1 MKTKI
6 QLSAL
11 RIRTA
16 VILLSLIGCFMS
28 CKNTNEPEQPVQI
41 NLKETAEEVAA
52 YLTNNYSVGDSVFF
66 LTETGETEGFVIK
79 NNYFREIIDV
89 AEPEWGEP
97 EPEPV
102 LTGYKLSTFL
112 ESPKNTFWIELFV
125 NDPQTRYAT
134 VDGGIDI
141 NHKYIVDDFL
151 TLKMAGD
158 SITISYPSYDKSCTL
173 RKNVGLTRVQNNSST
188 WDLIQ

>member
-1 MKTKI
+1 MKTTKV
-6 QLSAL
+6 LLAL
-11 RIRTA
+11 CMTCC
-16 VILLSLIGCFMS
+16 ILMS
-28 CKNTNEPEQPVQI
+28 CKSKSEPEQPVQI
-41 NLKETAEEVAA
+41 NLKETAEEVAT
-52 YLTNNYSVGDSVFF
+52 YLTDNYNVGDSVFF
-66 LTETGETEGFVIK
+66 VTEAGETEGFIVK
-79 NNYFREIIDV
+79 QNYFLELIYT
-89 AEPEWGEP
+89 PEYDFGEP

-102 LTGYKLSTFL
+102 LAGYKLSTFL

-134 VDGGIDI
+134 VDGGIAI

-151 TLKMAGD
+151 TLNMAGD
-158 SITISYPSYDKSCTL
+158 SITIVYPTYDKSCTL